1 MKGKYGLSLSFYAVL
16 AFVLAVFDQTLWC
29 FLLLGFVMV
38 AENNVH
44 TSKQV
49 MEATLLSVFH
59 TAVKYVLG
67 WISGGI
73 ISGLS
78 FLDFAGMVS
87 GVIGTIF
94 GALEMLVAIAV
105 LVFAILAIVN
115 VVKGKDAK
123 VPGIHALANK
133 LF

>member
-1 MKGKYGLSLSFYAVL
+1 
-16 AFVLAVFDQTLWC
+16 
-29 FLLLGFVMV
+29 
-38 AENNVH
+38 
-44 TSKQV
+44 
-49 MEATLLSVFH
+49 
-59 TAVKYVLG
+59 VLG

-105 LVFAILAIVN
+105 LVFAILAIIN
-115 VVKGKDAK
+115 VIKGKDAK

>member
-1 MKGKYGLSLSFYAVL
+1 MKGKFGLSLSFYAVV
-16 AFVLAVFDQTLWC
+16 AFILAVFAKTLWC
-29 FLLLGFVMV
+29 FVLLGFVLV
-38 AENNVH
+38 AENDRH

-59 TAVKYVLG
+59 SAVLYVLNA
-67 WISGGI
+67 ISSGI
-73 ISGLS
+73 RGAFSA
-78 FLDFAGMVS
+78 LDFFSVIS
-87 GVIGTIF
+87 GVIGTVF
-94 GALEMLVAIAV
+94 GFLEFLLAVAV

-123 VPGIHALANK
+123 VPGISALVNR